1 MHLNQSQLKKR
12 KDGADSSCAIINPYD
27 KQIEQPR
34 RKLQV
39 PTKNINNYMSQPKK
53 EVPIRMS
60 EAEEYLKQ
68 AYEDED
74 FMEEA
79 RTNEEMYEDQILQA
93 QALMGKLKGLE
104 NGSAFFN
111 DECYDQES
119 N

>member
-1 MHLNQSQLKKR
+1 
-12 KDGADSSCAIINPYD
+12 
-27 KQIEQPR
+27 
-34 RKLQV
+34 
-39 PTKNINNYMSQPKK
+39 
-53 EVPIRMS
+53 MS

-119 N
+119 NQSSGDSQEQDDDEEDGEFNPNMNAQVLVDGDEY